1 MSLQDAAAKAIETA
15 QTATPA
21 PEPAK
26 ETPEPAAAPAPE
38 PAKAEAAPTLFF
50 RKKEE
55 KPAVDLSTLDPTK
68 LPAEAQPFYKSMQ
81 ADYTRKTQALAD
93 ERRKLE
99 AEMAAI
105 GETRKMF
112 EGFLS
117 KVAEGR
123 KDPAAAPAP
132 DPMEEIKLLREQGE
146 HEAADRRLMEIVAE
160 QQRAALE
167 PQRREIEIEKAKTAF
182 RETTLAVQQNDKLV
196 QAYFP
201 QVVAEFDRTDVPELT
216 AVKNDILSSPDL
228 MRRHIP
234 MLLNYLAL
242 RQHAQQLETALE
254 TKVESLVQERLKTER
269 TKAAGL
275 PKSLV
280 SSGAVTKEGE
290 RPKMNLNESISAAME
305 TLRSR

>member
-26 ETPEPAAAPAPE
+26 ETPELAAAPAPE

-50 RKKEE
+50 RKKED

-123 KDPAAAPAP
+123 TDLAAAPAP

-146 HEAADRRLMEIVAE
+146 HEAADRRLMEVVAE
-160 QQRAALE
+160 QQRLALE
-167 PQRREIEIEKAKTAF
+167 PQRREIEIEKARTAF

-242 RQHAQQLETALE
+242 RQHVQKLEAAFDTG
-254 TKVESLVQERLKTER
+254 VESLVQERLKAER
-269 TKAAGL
+269 AKAAGL